1 VDGTMSFDPSFRY
14 RVVME
19 TVSGTDAG
27 EMRQLMA
34 ATTGALGYNTPHWL
48 RTVNSTMFAATAL
61 RYLLFSGVASLP
73 EMAAI
78 GIRSRTGLK
87 GAAQVVTS
95 SLWRVAVSDRQA
107 LHQMAEGLGIV
118 GSEVMRH
125 SVLNLYRADE
135 LTVGKVASKAAH
147 YMFKLN
153 GQYAVTELNSKLAM
167 VHGMM
172 FLAEHG
178 QKAKDGDVKSQRY
191 LEELRISAEDAI
203 TGASDN
209 NGNFQDA
216 VHRFVLQSLTNPEA
230 GVMPMWMSDP
240 KFAVFSS
247 LKKFVYGLFD
257 RVHKGIYREGKAGN
271 VSGAVAMT
279 AGYVAVAAALGTLS
293 EFIRSMVKTPG
304 FAPPAQEQ
312 EWDDKF
318 WRVFN
323 ATGMQAHW
331 QLAAGPRAAAEWGKS
346 PASPYLAALNPTLD
360 WVWSDVM
367 DPNKQTA
374 GKVAQA
380 LPFSAQVPWARA
392 WVTEHLGGTPGGF
405 QKAKH

>member
-1 VDGTMSFDPSFRY
+1 
-14 RVVME
+14 
-19 TVSGTDAG
+19 
-27 EMRQLMA
+27 
-34 ATTGALGYNTPHWL
+34 
-48 RTVNSTMFAATAL
+48 
-61 RYLLFSGVASLP
+61 
-73 EMAAI
+73 
-78 GIRSRTGLK
+78 
-87 GAAQVVTS
+87 
-95 SLWRVAVSDRQA
+95 
-107 LHQMAEGLGIV
+107 
-118 GSEVMRH
+118 
-125 SVLNLYRADE
+125 
-135 LTVGKVASKAAH
+135 
-147 YMFKLN
+147 
-153 GQYAVTELNSKLAM
+153 
-167 VHGMM
+167 
-172 FLAEHG
+172 
-178 QKAKDGDVKSQRY
+178 
-191 LEELRISAEDAI
+191 
-203 TGASDN
+203 
-209 NGNFQDA
+209 

-230 GVMPMWMSDP
+230 GVMPLWMSDP
-240 KFAVFSS
+240 KFAVFAS

-257 RVHKGIYREGKAGN
+257 RVHMGVYREAKAGN
-271 VSGAVAMT
+271 ASGAVAMT

-293 EFIRSMVKTPG
+293 EFIRSMVKNPG
-304 FAPPAQEQ
+304 FAPPVQEQ